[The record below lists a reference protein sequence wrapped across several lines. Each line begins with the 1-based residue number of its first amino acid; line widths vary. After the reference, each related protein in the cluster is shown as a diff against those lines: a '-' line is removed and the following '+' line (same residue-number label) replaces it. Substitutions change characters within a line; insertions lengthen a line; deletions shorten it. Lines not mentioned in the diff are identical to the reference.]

1 MTFPP
6 SKNFLLIALIGVS
19 ILAVAAFSF
28 LLQDAAETSVS
39 GMFNSKTNISADAGL
54 ERRGQ
59 SLSTGGDAVEALTAQ
74 DSQPHDSRRVPD
86 SEISRSSGTGEVSL
100 FVDGLIPEHATG
112 STASSREKTAA
123 LTSSSP
129 NDPKFAQR
137 TKSTFALERGNA
149 SLVPLE
155 TPDDSGSTAYLVAPS
170 SKPSRSPKARRS
182 SENSHGP
189 VEYSSIVGMQGG
201 TPADRRTNAH
211 IAAGVEHEPKRSQ
224 TSNAIRAKRSPLA
237 KDQFSIVEKNSLK
250 SVMDEPVSTFSV
262 DVDSASYSYVRSELV
277 EGVLP
282 RPDAI
287 RPEEM
292 INYFNYDY
300 PLPDKADQPFS
311 TNVSVV
317 ETPWNPHTKIL
328 QIGLQGYSVPLES
341 LAAKNLVF
349 LIDTSGSMSEPNKLS
364 LIKKALRLLISTLR
378 PDDTI
383 AIVTYS
389 LEATV
394 ALQPT
399 RASDTKAITKA
410 VNAMSPRG
418 RTAGHAGLQM
428 AYALASEMQ
437 EEGGETR
444 VILATDGDFNVGLSD
459 IQSLKRYIS
468 DKRQAG
474 IFLSVLGFGHGNYN
488 DALMQTL
495 AQNGNGIAAYIDSYS
510 EARKVLV
517 EQIAGSIS
525 TIAQD
530 VKIQVEFNPA
540 TVAEYRLIGYET
552 RLLEREDFNNDSVD
566 AGDIG
571 AGHTVTALY
580 EVTPVGS
587 PAIRLEE
594 LRYQAPPELQT
605 PDQEAP
611 FAKELA
617 FVKLRYK
624 LPGKAVSNLVTTPVK
639 LTSSDVP
646 ESETLFA
653 AAVAGF
659 GQLLQKSDYLGNW
672 SAKDLQ
678 DLAKANLGPDGNG
691 YRSEFLSLVRLAA
704 IADH

>member
-1 MTFPP
+1 VTFPP
-6 SKNFLLIALIGVS
+6 SKKFLLIALIGLS
-19 ILAVAAFSF
+19 IFSTAAFSF
-28 LLQDAAETSVS
+28 LQYDAAKTSFS
-39 GMFNSKTNISADAGL
+39 GMFNSKPNIERDASL
-54 ERRGQ
+54 EQVGQ
-59 SLSTGGDAVEALTAQ
+59 SLSTGGDADGALSAQSSQPQ
-74 DSQPHDSRRVPD
+74 DSRKVPD
-86 SEISRSSGTGEVSL
+86 SEIYRLSGSGEVPL
-100 FVDGLIPEHATG
+100 FDDGLAPEQARG
-112 STASSREKTAA
+112 SRASPEKKIGGFTPN
-123 LTSSSP
+123 SP
-129 NDPKFAQR
+129 NGPEFDQRIQR
-137 TKSTFALERGNA
+137 TILPDRGHA

-155 TPDDSGSTAYLVAPS
+155 TPDTSGSTAYLVAPS
-170 SKPSRSPKARRS
+170 SKPSPSPKARQS
-182 SENSHGP
+182 IENSHRP
-189 VEYSSIVGMQGG
+189 VEYSNIVGMQSR
-201 TPADRRTNAH
+201 TPADQTTNARTT
-211 IAAGVEHEPKRSQ
+211 AGVEHQPKRSQ
-224 TSNAIRAKRSPLA
+224 ASNAIRAKRSPLA

-262 DVDSASYSYVRSELV
+262 DVDTASYSYVRSALV
-277 EGVLP
+277 EGILP

-311 TNVSVV
+311 TSVSVV
-317 ETPWNPHTKIL
+317 ETPWNPDTKIL

-341 LAAKNLVF
+341 LTAKNLVF
-349 LIDTSGSMSEPNKLS
+349 LIDTSGSMSEPNKLP

-378 PDDTI
+378 PDDSI

-399 RASDTKAITKA
+399 RASDARSITKA

-428 AYALASEMQ
+428 AYALAGEMH
-437 EEGGETR
+437 EEGNETR

-552 RLLEREDFNNDSVD
+552 RLLEREDFNNDRVD

-594 LRYQAPPELQT
+594 LRYQTTPELQT
-605 PDQEAP
+605 PDLEAP
-611 FAKELA
+611 FAEELA

-624 LPGKAVSNLVTTPVK
+624 LPGKAISNLVTTPVK

-659 GQLLQKSDYLGNW
+659 GHLLQKSDYLGSW

-678 DLAKANLGPDGNG
+678 DLAKANLGPDSNG
-691 YRSEFLSLVRLAA
+691 YRSEFLSLVRLVA